1 MKPSHYIEKVKKSN
15 AHKLLME
22 EDPKA
27 YLCSIFFLRDFDEGN
42 NETQVDFYSP
52 LKKHIVSFKIDKK
65 IEKVENKHAKTLT
78 NKKFIP
84 QPLPENIKMDVDEMK
99 STLLDEMHN
108 RDMTYEIEKVLAF
121 LNMTDGEA
129 VWNCTGF
136 LKGLGLVQAHIED
149 KSASVLFME
158 KKSLFDLIKFA
169 GGAPGMPGM
178 MGAPEKPMG
187 GITILPP
194 ETVPSEPES
203 KPETKT
209 KPQKTPE
216 PPKKT
221 RPSDAELKGTRQGVA
236 ELENRRSDVNLKK
249 KDAKSKQ

>member
-1 MKPSHYIEKVKKSN
+1 MKPLHYIEQVKKSS
-15 AHKLLME
+15 AYKLMIE
-22 EDPKA
+22 EDSKA

-52 LKKHIVSFKIDKK
+52 MKKNIVSFKIDKK
-65 IEKVENKHAKTLT
+65 IEKVENKHARTIT

-84 QPLPENIKMDVDEMK
+84 QPLTESIKMDVDEMK

-121 LNMTDGEA
+121 LNITDGRA

-158 KKSLFDLIKFA
+158 KKSLFDMIKFS
-169 GGAPGMPGM
+169 GGASGMPGM
-178 MGAPEKPMG
+178 TAPGNPLGNVSVIKPETLAPE
-187 GITILPP
+187 T
-194 ETVPSEPES
+194 ES
-203 KPETKT
+203 KPKAE
-209 KPQKTPE
+209 KPGPA
-216 PPKKT
+216 P
-221 RPSDAELKGTRQGVA
+221 D
-236 ELENRRSDVNLKK
+236 KK
-249 KDAKSKQ
+249 KDAKSK

>member
-1 MKPSHYIEKVKKSN
+1 MKPLHYIEKVKKSSVY
-15 AHKLLME
+15 KLLME

-52 LKKHIVSFKIDKK
+52 LKKQIFSFKIDKK
-65 IEKVENKHAKTLT
+65 IEKVENKYAKTIT

-84 QPLPENIKMDVDEMK
+84 QPLTESIKMDVDEMK
-99 STLLDEMHN
+99 STLMDEMHN

-121 LNMTDGEA
+121 LNITDGRA

-158 KKSLFDLIKFA
+158 KKSLFDMIKFS

-178 MGAPEKPMG
+178 VAPGNPLGNVSIINPEA
-187 GITILPP
+187 PP
-194 ETVPSEPES
+194 TVAES
-203 KPETKT
+203 KPKAE
-209 KPQKTPE
+209 KPGTGPD
-216 PPKKT
+216 KKN
-221 RPSDAELKGTRQGVA
+221 RPSDAELKNRPGLADLKKNRPGEA
-236 ELENRRSDVNLKK
+236 ELKK
-249 KDAKSKQ
+249 KEAKSKQ